1 MLINFF
7 LALRKYKVPVTLRE
21 LMDLLAALQHRIVYA
36 DLDDF
41 YLLSRTC
48 LVKDEKNY
56 DKYDRAF
63 SAYFKGLEDLHGMLE
78 SLIPD
83 EWLRRE
89 FEKTLTPEELE
100 KIKSLGGL
108 EKLIEAF
115 QKAREEE
122 EKRAAEEAAK
132 KGKEGKE
139 GKEGEEGDD
148 PNQKGKRGAGGLGKG
163 KKQKAKK
170 VWDQRQYKNLDDSVE
185 LGTRNIKL
193 ALRRLRKFAR
203 TGKEEELDM
212 DDTIRSTANNGG
224 MLDIRMRP
232 ERKNTVKVLLFFDIG
247 GSMDAH
253 VKICEELFSATRTE
267 FKHMASFYFH
277 NFIYESVWKDNRR
290 RMNERIPTFEIL
302 NKYAHDYKVVFV
314 GDATM
319 APYEITHA
327 GGSVEH
333 WNEEPGAAWLSRF
346 TTLYDRLVWINPTP
360 QETWEYSNSVGMTR
374 ELVNGRMFPLTIR
387 GLEESMNYLSK

>member
-7 LALRKYKVPVTLRE
+7 LTLRKYKVPVTIRE
-21 LMDLLAALQHRIVYA
+21 LMDLLAALQNRLVYA
-36 DLDDF
+36 NIDDF

-56 DKYDRAF
+56 DKFDRAF
-63 SAYFKGLEDLHGMLE
+63 SAYFKGLEDLHGLLE
-78 SLIPD
+78 SMIPD

-89 FEKTLTPEELE
+89 FEKSLTPEELE
-100 KIKSLGGL
+100 KIESLGGL

-115 QKAREEE
+115 QKAKEEE
-122 EKRAAEEAAK
+122 ERRQAEQDA
-132 KGKEGKE
+132 KEGQE
-139 GKEGEEGDD
+139 GQEGENPDRDGRNG
-148 PNQKGKRGAGGLGKG
+148 PGGLGKG
-163 KKQKAKK
+163 KKKKAKK

-203 TGKEEELDM
+203 TGLDEELDM
-212 DDTIRSTANNGG
+212 DDTIRSTAHNGG

-232 ERKNTVKVLLFFDIG
+232 ERRNTVKVLLFLDIG

-267 FKHMASFYFH
+267 FKHLESFYFH

-290 RMNERIPTFEIL
+290 RMNERLPTWEIL
-302 NKYAHDYKVVFV
+302 NKYARDYKVVFV

-333 WNEEPGAAWLSRF
+333 WNEEPGAFWMERF
-346 TTLYDRLVWINPTP
+346 SEIYDKLVWINPTP
-360 QETWEYSNSVGMTR
+360 QETWEYSSSVSMTKD
-374 ELVNGRMFPLTIR
+374 LVGGQMYPLTIR
-387 GLEESMNYLSK
+387 GLEEGMSALSK

>member
-7 LALRKYKVPVTLRE
+7 LTLRRYKVPATIRE
-21 LMDLLAALQHRIVYA
+21 LMDLIAALDKRVVYSNV
-36 DLDDF
+36 DDF
-41 YLLSRTC
+41 YLLSRTAM
-48 LVKDEKNY
+48 VKDEKNY
-56 DKYDRAF
+56 DKFDRAF
-63 SAYFKGLEDLHGMLE
+63 SAYFKGLEDLHGLLE

-89 FEKTLTPEELE
+89 FERALTPEELE
-100 KIKSLGGL
+100 RIKSLGGL

-115 QKAREEE
+115 RKARE
-122 EKRAAEEAAK
+122 KAEAEN
-132 KGKEGKE
+132 
-139 GKEGEEGDD
+139 GEDQDGQQGDAD
-148 PNQKGKRGAGGLGKG
+148 RPGSGGPGGPGRG
-163 KKQKAKK
+163 KKKKAKK

-185 LGTRNIKL
+185 IGTRNIKM

-203 TGKEEELDM
+203 TGEEEELDM
-212 DDTIRSTANNGG
+212 DNTVRSTADNGG
-224 MLDIRMRP
+224 LLDIQMRP
-232 ERKNTVKVLLFFDIG
+232 LRRNTVKVLLLLDIG

-267 FKHMASFYFH
+267 FKHLESYYFH

-290 RMNERIPTFEIL
+290 RMNERIPTWQLL
-302 NKYAHDYKVVFV
+302 NKYARDYKVVFV

-333 WNEEPGAAWLSRF
+333 WNDEPGALWMTRF
-346 TTLYDRLVWINPTP
+346 MDSYDKLVWINPTP
-360 QETWEYSNSVGMTR
+360 RETWDYSTSVAMTR
-374 ELVNGRMFPLTIR
+374 ELVDDRMYPLTVS
-387 GLEESMNYLSK
+387 GLEGGMGYLSK

>member
-7 LALRKYKVPVTLRE
+7 LTLRKYKLPVTIRE
-21 LMDLLAALQHRIVYA
+21 LMDLLRAMEFRVVYA
-36 DLDDF
+36 NIDDF

-56 DKYDRAF
+56 DKFDRAF

-89 FEKTLTPEELE
+89 FEKSLTAEELKQLE
-100 KIKSLGGL
+100 SLGGL

-115 QKAREEE
+115 QKAKEEE
-122 EKRAAEEAAK
+122 AKKAEEEAQ
-132 KGKEGKE
+132 EGKD
-139 GKEGEEGDD
+139 GDEGDAERD
-148 PNQKGKRGAGGLGKG
+148 GRKGPGGLGKG
-163 KKQKAKK
+163 KKKKAKK
-170 VWDQRQYKNLDDSVE
+170 VWDERQYKNLDDSVE
-185 LGTRNIKL
+185 LGTRNIKM

-203 TGKEEELDM
+203 TGREDELDI
-212 DDTIRSTANNGG
+212 DTTIRKTAHNGG
-224 MLDIRMRP
+224 MLDIRLRP
-232 ERKNTVKVLLFFDIG
+232 ERRNTIKVLTFFDIG

-253 VKICEELFSATRTE
+253 VKVCEELFSATRTK
-267 FKHMASFYFH
+267 FKHLESYYFH
-277 NFIYESVWKDNRR
+277 NFVYESMWKDNRR
-290 RMNERIPTFEIL
+290 RMSERIPTWEIL
-302 NKYAHDYKVVFV
+302 NKYAGDYKVVFV

-333 WNEEPGAAWLSRF
+333 WNEEAGAIWISRF
-346 TTLYDRLVWINPTP
+346 MGWYDKIVWINPTP
-360 QETWEYSNSVGMTR
+360 QETWEYSTSVAMTQ
-374 ELVNGRMFPLTIR
+374 ELVEGRMFPLTIR
-387 GLEESMNYLSK
+387 GLEEGMNLLSK

>member
-1 MLINFF
+1 VLINFF
-7 LALRKYKVPVTLRE
+7 LTLRRYQVPATIRE
-21 LMDLLAALQHRIVYA
+21 LMDLIDALGHRVVYSNV
-36 DLDDF
+36 DDF

-48 LVKDEKNY
+48 MVKDEKNY
-56 DKYDRAF
+56 DKFDRAF
-63 SAYFKGLEDLHGMLE
+63 SAYFKGLEDLHGLLE

-89 FEKTLTPEELE
+89 FERALTPEELE
-100 KIKSLGGL
+100 QIKSLGGL

-115 QKAREEE
+115 RKAREKQE
-122 EKRAAEEAAK
+122 AEQGED
-132 KGKEGKE
+132 GEGR
-139 GKEGEEGDD
+139 EGDAEG
-148 PNQKGKRGAGGLGKG
+148 PGADGTGGPGRG
-163 KKQKAKK
+163 KKKKAKK
-170 VWDQRQYKNLDDSVE
+170 VWDQRQYRNLDDSVE
-185 LGTRNIKL
+185 IGTRNIKM

-203 TGKEEELDM
+203 TGEDEELDM
-212 DDTIRSTANNGG
+212 DNTIRSTADNGG

-232 ERKNTVKVLLFFDIG
+232 ERRNTVKVLLLLDIG

-267 FKHMASFYFH
+267 FKHLESYYFH

-290 RMNERIPTFEIL
+290 RLNERIPTWEIL
-302 NKYAHDYKVVFV
+302 NKYARDYKVVFV

-333 WNEEPGAAWLSRF
+333 WNEEPGALWMSRF
-346 TTLYDRLVWINPTP
+346 TTAYDKVVWINPTP
-360 QETWEYSNSVGMTR
+360 RETWDYSTSVAMTR
-374 ELVNGRMFPLTIR
+374 ELVDGEMYPLTIS
-387 GLEESMNYLSK
+387 GLEGGMGYLSK

>member
-7 LALRKYKVPVTLRE
+7 LTLRKYKVPVTIRE
-21 LMDLLAALQHRIVYA
+21 LMDLLAALQGRMVYA
-36 DLDDF
+36 NIDDF

-48 LVKDEKNY
+48 MVKDEKNY
-56 DKYDRAF
+56 DKFDRAF
-63 SAYFKGLEDLHGMLE
+63 AAYFKGLDDLHGMLE
-78 SLIPD
+78 SMIPD

-89 FEKTLTPEELE
+89 FENSLTPEELE
-100 KIKSLGGL
+100 KINSLGGL

-115 QKAREEE
+115 QEAKAEEE
-122 EKRAAEEAAK
+122 ARQAEEAK
-132 KGKEGKE
+132 NGD
-139 GKEGEEGDD
+139 EGEEGENPDRQG
-148 PNQKGKRGAGGLGKG
+148 QKGPGGLGKG
-163 KKQKAKK
+163 KKKKAKK

-185 LGTRNIKL
+185 LGTRNIKM

-203 TGKEEELDM
+203 SGAEEEFDM
-212 DDTIRSTANNGG
+212 DNTIQSTAHNGG

-232 ERKNTVKVLLFFDIG
+232 ERRNTVKVLLFLDIG

-253 VKICEELFSATRTE
+253 VKVCEELFSATRTE
-267 FKHMASFYFH
+267 FKHIESFYFH

-290 RMNERIPTFEIL
+290 RMNERMPTWEIL

-333 WNEEPGAAWLSRF
+333 WNEEPGTDWIARF
-346 TTLYDRLVWINPTP
+346 TEVYDKLVWINPTP
-360 QETWEYSNSVGMTR
+360 QETWEYSSSVGMTQ
-374 ELVNGRMFPLTIR
+374 ELVKGKMYPLTIR
-387 GLEESMNYLSK
+387 GLEEGMNSLSK

>member
-7 LALRKYKVPVTLRE
+7 LTLRKYKLPVTIRE
-21 LMDLLAALQHRIVYA
+21 LMDLLRAMEFRVVYA
-36 DLDDF
+36 NIDDF

-56 DKYDRAF
+56 DKFDRAF

-89 FEKTLTPEELE
+89 FEKSLSPEELE
-100 KIKSLGGL
+100 QLESLGGL

-115 QKAREEE
+115 QKAKDEEAKKAEEE
-122 EKRAAEEAAK
+122 AQ
-132 KGKEGKE
+132 EGKE
-139 GKEGEEGDD
+139 GDEGDAEQD
-148 PNQKGKRGAGGLGKG
+148 GRKGPGGLGKG
-163 KKQKAKK
+163 KKKKAKK
-170 VWDQRQYKNLDDSVE
+170 VWDERQYKNLDDSVE
-185 LGTRNIKL
+185 LGTRNIKM

-203 TGKEEELDM
+203 TGREDELDI
-212 DDTIRSTANNGG
+212 DTTIRKTAHNGG
-224 MLDIRMRP
+224 MLDIRLRP
-232 ERKNTVKVLLFFDIG
+232 ERRNTIKVLTFFDIG

-253 VKICEELFSATRTE
+253 VKVCEELFSATRTE
-267 FKHMASFYFH
+267 FKHLESYYFH
-277 NFIYESVWKDNRR
+277 NFIYESMWKDNRR
-290 RMNERIPTFEIL
+290 RMSERIPTWEIL
-302 NKYAHDYKVVFV
+302 NKYAGDYKVVIV

-333 WNEEPGAAWLSRF
+333 WNEEAGAAWMSRF
-346 TTLYDRLVWINPTP
+346 MSAYEKIVWINPTP
-360 QETWEYSNSVGMTR
+360 QETWEYSTSVAMTQ
-374 ELVNGRMFPLTIR
+374 ELVEGRMFPLTIR
-387 GLEESMNYLSK
+387 GLEEGMNLLSK

>member
-7 LALRKYKVPVTLRE
+7 LTLRKYKLPVTIRE
-21 LMDLLAALQHRIVYA
+21 LMDLLRAMEFRVVYA
-36 DLDDF
+36 NIDDF

-56 DKYDRAF
+56 DKFDRAF

-89 FEKTLTPEELE
+89 FEKSLSPEELE
-100 KIKSLGGL
+100 QLESLGGL

-115 QKAREEE
+115 QKAKEEE
-122 EKRAAEEAAK
+122 AKKAEEEAQ
-132 KGKEGKE
+132 KGKEGD
-139 GKEGEEGDD
+139 EGDAEQD
-148 PNQKGKRGAGGLGKG
+148 GRKGPGGLGKG
-163 KKQKAKK
+163 KKKKAKK
-170 VWDQRQYKNLDDSVE
+170 VWDERQYKNLDDSVE
-185 LGTRNIKL
+185 LGTRNIKM

-203 TGKEEELDM
+203 TGREDELDI
-212 DDTIRSTANNGG
+212 DTTIRKTAHNGG
-224 MLDIRMRP
+224 MLDIRLRP
-232 ERKNTVKVLLFFDIG
+232 ERRNTIKVLTFFDIG

-253 VKICEELFSATRTE
+253 VKVCEELFSATRTE
-267 FKHMASFYFH
+267 FKHLESYYFH
-277 NFIYESVWKDNRR
+277 NFIYESMWKDNRR
-290 RMNERIPTFEIL
+290 RMSERIPTWEIL
-302 NKYAHDYKVVFV
+302 NKYAGDYKVVIV

-333 WNEEPGAAWLSRF
+333 WNEEAGAAWMSRF
-346 TTLYDRLVWINPTP
+346 MSAYEKIVWINPTP
-360 QETWEYSNSVGMTR
+360 QETWEYSTSVAMTQ
-374 ELVNGRMFPLTIR
+374 ELVEGRMFPLTIR
-387 GLEESMNYLSK
+387 GLEEGMNLLSK

>member
-7 LALRKYKVPVTLRE
+7 LTLRRYKVPATIRE
-21 LMDLLAALQHRIVYA
+21 LMDLIAALDKRVVYSNV
-36 DLDDF
+36 DDF
-41 YLLSRTC
+41 YLLSRTAM
-48 LVKDEKNY
+48 VKDEKNY
-56 DKYDRAF
+56 DKFDRAF
-63 SAYFKGLEDLHGMLE
+63 SAYFKGLEDLHGLLE

-89 FEKTLTPEELE
+89 FERALTPEELE
-100 KIKSLGGL
+100 QIKSLGGL

-115 QKAREEE
+115 RKAREKAE
-122 EKRAAEEAAK
+122 AEEGQDQDGQQGNA
-132 KGKEGKE
+132 
-139 GKEGEEGDD
+139 DR
-148 PNQKGKRGAGGLGKG
+148 PGGGGTGGPGRG
-163 KKQKAKK
+163 KKKKAKK

-185 LGTRNIKL
+185 IGTRNIKM

-203 TGKEEELDM
+203 TGEAEELDM
-212 DDTIRSTANNGG
+212 DDTVRSTADNGG

-232 ERKNTVKVLLFFDIG
+232 QRRNTVKVLLLLDIG

-267 FKHMASFYFH
+267 FKHLESYYFH

-290 RMNERIPTFEIL
+290 RMNERIPTWQLL
-302 NKYAHDYKVVFV
+302 NKYARDYKVVFV

-333 WNEEPGAAWLSRF
+333 WNDEPGASWMNRF
-346 TTLYDRLVWINPTP
+346 MASYDKLVWINPTP
-360 QETWEYSNSVGMTR
+360 RETWDYSSSVAMTR
-374 ELVNGRMFPLTIR
+374 ELVDDQMYPLTIS
-387 GLEESMNYLSK
+387 GLEGGMGYLSK

>member
-7 LALRKYKVPVTLRE
+7 LTLRKYKLPVTIRE
-21 LMDLLAALQHRIVYA
+21 LMDLLRAMEFRVVYA
-36 DLDDF
+36 SIDDF

-56 DKYDRAF
+56 DKFDRAF

-89 FEKTLTPEELE
+89 FEKSLTPEELKQLE
-100 KIKSLGGL
+100 SLGGL

-115 QKAREEE
+115 QKAKEEE
-122 EKRAAEEAAK
+122 AKKAEEEAK
-132 KGKEGKE
+132 DGKD
-139 GKEGEEGDD
+139 GEEGDAERD
-148 PNQKGKRGAGGLGKG
+148 GRKGPGGLGKG
-163 KKQKAKK
+163 KKKKAKK
-170 VWDQRQYKNLDDSVE
+170 AWDERQYKNLDDSVE
-185 LGTRNIKL
+185 LGTRNIKM

-203 TGKEEELDM
+203 TGREDELDI
-212 DDTIRSTANNGG
+212 DTTIRKTAPNGG
-224 MLDIRMRP
+224 MLDIQLRP
-232 ERKNTVKVLLFFDIG
+232 ERRNTIKVLTFFDIG

-253 VKICEELFSATRTE
+253 VKVCEELFSATRTE
-267 FKHMASFYFH
+267 FKHLESYYFH
-277 NFIYESVWKDNRR
+277 NFIYESMWKDNRR
-290 RMNERIPTFEIL
+290 RMSERIPTWDIL
-302 NKYAHDYKVVFV
+302 NKYAGDYKVVFV

-333 WNEEPGAAWLSRF
+333 WNEEAGAIWMSRF
-346 TTLYDRLVWINPTP
+346 KGWYDKIVWINPTP
-360 QETWEYSNSVGMTR
+360 QETWEYSTSVAMTQ
-374 ELVNGRMFPLTIR
+374 ELVEGRMFPLTIR
-387 GLEESMNYLSK
+387 GLEEGMHLLSK

>member
-7 LALRKYKVPVTLRE
+7 LTLRKYKLPVTIRE
-21 LMDLLAALQHRIVYA
+21 LLDLLRAMEFRVVYA
-36 DLDDF
+36 SLDDF

-56 DKYDRAF
+56 DKFDRAF

-89 FEKTLTPEELE
+89 FEKSLTPEELKQLE
-100 KIKSLGGL
+100 SLGGL

-115 QKAREEE
+115 QKAKEEE
-122 EKRAAEEAAK
+122 AKKAEEEAK
-132 KGKEGKE
+132 DGKD
-139 GKEGEEGDD
+139 GEEGDAERD
-148 PNQKGKRGAGGLGKG
+148 GRKGPGGLGKG
-163 KKQKAKK
+163 KKKKAKK
-170 VWDQRQYKNLDDSVE
+170 VWDERQYKNLDDSVE
-185 LGTRNIKL
+185 LGTRNIKM

-203 TGKEEELDM
+203 TGREDELDI
-212 DDTIRSTANNGG
+212 DTTIRKTAHNGG
-224 MLDIRMRP
+224 MLDIQLRP
-232 ERKNTVKVLLFFDIG
+232 ERRNTIKVLTFFDIG

-253 VKICEELFSATRTE
+253 VKVCEELFSATRTE
-267 FKHMASFYFH
+267 FKHLESYYFH
-277 NFIYESVWKDNRR
+277 NFVYESMWKDNRR
-290 RMNERIPTFEIL
+290 RMSERIPTWEIL
-302 NKYAHDYKVVFV
+302 NKYAGDYKVVFV

-333 WNEEPGAAWLSRF
+333 WNEEAGAIWISRF
-346 TTLYDRLVWINPTP
+346 MGWYDKIVWINPTP
-360 QETWEYSNSVGMTR
+360 QETWEYSTSVAMTQ
-374 ELVNGRMFPLTIR
+374 ELVEGRMFPLTIR
-387 GLEESMNYLSK
+387 GLEEGMNLLSK

>member
-7 LALRKYKVPVTLRE
+7 LTLRKYKLPVTIRE
-21 LMDLLAALQHRIVYA
+21 LLDLLRAMEFRVVYA
-36 DLDDF
+36 SLDDF

-56 DKYDRAF
+56 DKFDRAF

-89 FEKTLTPEELE
+89 FEKSLTPEELKQLE
-100 KIKSLGGL
+100 SLGGL

-115 QKAREEE
+115 QKAKEEE
-122 EKRAAEEAAK
+122 AKKAEEEAQ
-132 KGKEGKE
+132 EGKD
-139 GKEGEEGDD
+139 GEEGDAERD
-148 PNQKGKRGAGGLGKG
+148 GRKGPGGLGKG
-163 KKQKAKK
+163 KKKKAKK
-170 VWDQRQYKNLDDSVE
+170 VWDERQYKNLDDSVE
-185 LGTRNIKL
+185 LGTRNIKM

-203 TGKEEELDM
+203 TGREDELDI
-212 DDTIRSTANNGG
+212 DTTIRKTAHNGG
-224 MLDIRMRP
+224 MLDIRLRP
-232 ERKNTVKVLLFFDIG
+232 ERRNTIKVLTFFDIG

-253 VKICEELFSATRTE
+253 VKVCEELFSATRTE
-267 FKHMASFYFH
+267 FKHLESYYFH
-277 NFIYESVWKDNRR
+277 NFVYESMWKDNRR
-290 RMNERIPTFEIL
+290 RMSERIPTWEIL
-302 NKYAHDYKVVFV
+302 NKYAGDYKVVFV

-333 WNEEPGAAWLSRF
+333 WNEEAGAIWISRF
-346 TTLYDRLVWINPTP
+346 MGWYDKIVWINPTP
-360 QETWEYSNSVGMTR
+360 QETWEYSTSVAMTQ
-374 ELVNGRMFPLTIR
+374 ELVEGRMFPLTIR
-387 GLEESMNYLSK
+387 GLEEGMNLLSK

>member
-7 LALRKYKVPVTLRE
+7 LTLRKYKVPVTTRE
-21 LMDLLAALQHRIVYA
+21 LMDVLTALQGKLVYA
-36 DLDDF
+36 NIDDF

-56 DKYDRAF
+56 DKFDRAF
-63 SAYFKGLEDLHGMLE
+63 SAYFKGLDDLHGMLE

-89 FEKTLTPEELE
+89 FEKSLTPEDLAH
-100 KIKSLGGL
+100 IDSLGGL

-122 EKRAAEEAAK
+122 EQRQAQEAR
-132 KGKEGKE
+132 EGN
-139 GKEGEEGDD
+139 EGEEGENPD
-148 PNQKGKRGAGGLGKG
+148 QQGKKGPGGLGKG
-163 KKQKAKK
+163 KKKKAKK

-185 LGTRNIKL
+185 LGTRNIKV
-193 ALRRLRKFAR
+193 ALRRLRKLAR
-203 TGKEEELDM
+203 SGKDEELDM
-212 DDTIRSTANNGG
+212 DNTIRSTAHNGG

-232 ERKNTVKVLLFFDIG
+232 ERKNTVKVLLFLDIG

-253 VKICEELFSATRTE
+253 VKVCEELFSASRTE
-267 FKHMASFYFH
+267 FKHMESFYFH

-290 RMNERIPTFEIL
+290 RMNERISTYEIL

-333 WNEEPGAAWLSRF
+333 WNEEPGVDWINRF
-346 TTLYDRLVWINPTP
+346 VGIYDKLVWINPTP
-360 QETWEYSNSVGMTR
+360 QETWEYSTSVGMTQ
-374 ELVNGRMFPLTIR
+374 ELVGGQMYPLTIR
-387 GLEESMNYLSK
+387 GLEEGMAYLSK